1 MSVLLPHPGP
11 YDFGFTSD
19 TGGNWVISDDIPIG
33 GSRTLSFAGV
43 RQSSQLV
50 VNPQGVEGVNT
61 CRLVVENPT
70 VIGIDIPVLA
80 KCVTSIQALCT
91 PTP

>member
-1 MSVLLPHPGP
+1 MNTNRAQSWWLDSRNRVSGIPGP
-11 YDFGFTSD
+11 
-19 TGGNWVISDDIPIG
+19 IQ

-61 CRLVVENPT
+61 CSLVVENPT
-70 VIGIDIPVLA
+70 MVGIDIPVLA
-80 KCVTSIQALCT
+80 KCVTSIQALCA
-91 PTP
+91 PIP